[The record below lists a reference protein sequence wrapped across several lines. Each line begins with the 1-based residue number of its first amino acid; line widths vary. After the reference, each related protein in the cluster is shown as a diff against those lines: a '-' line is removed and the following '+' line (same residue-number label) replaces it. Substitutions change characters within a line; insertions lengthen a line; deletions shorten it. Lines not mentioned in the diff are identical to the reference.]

1 MSDPGARGGRLSYLS
16 CMPDPHPKS
25 PEWRVIEHALE
36 RRYLSQQQLQQA
48 RSLAG
53 NHPGQQDAALLRVIV
68 QRFTRPEHVDL
79 LRAYYEEQKE
89 TFKREA
95 AEAEL
100 EVLSISD
107 ILVRPVL
114 ELDPDSGRFRQ
125 IPKEV
130 AIAESGSGSDMAPV
144 PASARK
150 WSASDAPAKPVKPAK
165 PAKPAAPRPSW
176 DEDHDAAPM
185 VVPEAFKTPAPQPAV
200 KLPEP
205 EEEEPEPVEAHTS
218 RRSKRPSVAS
228 VGGGGGG
235 GLSPVKIAALVVV
248 GILTAISFVYVYVL

>member
-1 MSDPGARGGRLSYLS
+1 
-16 CMPDPHPKS
+16 MPDPHPKS

-48 RSLAG
+48 RTLAG
-53 NHPGQQDAALLRVIV
+53 DHPGQQDAALLRVIV
-68 QRFTRPEHVDL
+68 QKFTRPEHVDL

-130 AIAESGSGSDMAPV
+130 AIAQSGSGSDMAPV
-144 PASARK
+144 APAAKK
-150 WSASDAPAKPVKPAK
+150 WASDAPAKPGKPAK
-165 PAKPAAPRPSW
+165 PAQPRPAW

-185 VVPEAFKTPAPQPAV
+185 VLPEAFKTPAPQPAV

-205 EEEEPEPVEAHTS
+205 EPEEEPEKTRTS
-218 RRSKRPSVAS
+218 RRSKRQPVAS
-228 VGGGGGG
+228 VGGGGEGG
-235 GLSPVKIAALVVV
+235 MSPVKIAALVVV